1 MTTKTTENKV
11 MRRLLGVLLGACLVA
26 GVLAPN
32 SLAGQFRITEFDG
45 NVTRDAA
52 GDPDTQA
59 GSHPFAVSTTINF
72 STEEIEPNPITEP
85 GKKATVP
92 TQNVKNIDVE
102 LPAGLIGD
110 PSATPRCTMAQL
122 TAALG
127 SPGCPEDTQV
137 GTTTLFTNGTSITFP
152 VYNMVP
158 PPGKPAM
165 FGFVV
170 LVDPVTATATLRP
183 AEAGGEQG
191 YGLDIHLS
199 NISQGLPLS
208 GTSLTFWGNPSDE
221 AHNEERG
228 ACLAAQS
235 GGTPPPGGCGWAG
248 APKKPFMTL
257 PTSCTG
263 APSVTRLR
271 VTSWNG
277 EEDSASFATH
287 GNFGEPLGT
296 EGCGRVPFGG
306 SVETSLGTPTADS
319 PSGLGVDL
327 KIPQNTNPEGLATAN
342 LKKTVVTLPAGISIN
357 PSTGN
362 GLIGCSV
369 AQFDQFGE
377 AASTCPQNS
386 KIGTVEIK
394 TPLIEQPIAG
404 GIYLARQTENPFG
417 SLIAI
422 YLVGEA
428 EGVRVKLPGEI
439 ALDPTTGRLVTT
451 FDNTPQVPFSDF
463 KLNFFGGPSAVLATP
478 VTCGT
483 MESSGV
489 LTPWSGGAAVT
500 SQSSVTVSAGANGAC
515 VSTPGARP
523 FALSLEAGTES
534 NAAATRSPYDLLVSR
549 ADGNQEIGR
558 VEATLPL
565 GVLPVLKGVPLC
577 SDADA
582 DAGTC
587 GAASQVGTVTV
598 GAGAGSNPF
607 YVRTGRMY
615 LTGPYKGAPYGL
627 DFVVPAVAGP
637 LDLGTVNVRAAGSVD
652 PTTAQVTIKADE
664 LPHILDGI
672 PLRIRSL
679 NLDANRP
686 GFIVNPTSCAQLK
699 TTAHAISTEGAGADL
714 SARFQAANCAGLGFK
729 PKVTPKILGGR
740 KAMNRRH
747 HPALQ
752 VTVKEPTGQANIAGV
767 SFAIPHSILLD
778 QSNIRTVCTRVQF
791 AASKCPAASVY
802 GTAKVTTPLLD
813 RPLEGPVYLRSSS
826 NALPDL
832 VVDLKGQIE
841 IVLDGRI
848 SNQNGGIRTVFK
860 GVPDAPISSFRLN
873 MKGGKRGL
881 LVNSVNLC
889 KAKAKAVVA
898 TSGQNG
904 STFDAKPSLA
914 TSCGKPKAAT
924 KGGGKKA

>member
-1 MTTKTTENKV
+1 MTKARENKV
-11 MRRLLGVLLGACLVA
+11 MRRLLGVLVGACLVLGA
-26 GVLAPN
+26 LAPN
-32 SLAGQFRITEFDG
+32 ALAGQFRITEFDG

-72 STEEIEPNPITEP
+72 STEEIEANPTFEP
-85 GKKATVP
+85 GKKSTVP
-92 TQNVKNIDVE
+92 TQNVKDIDVE

-110 PSATPRCTMAQL
+110 PSATPRCTMSQL
-122 TAALG
+122 TAPLG
-127 SPGCPEDTQV
+127 TIGCPEDTQV

-170 LVDPVTATATLRP
+170 LVDPVTAIATLRP
-183 AEAGGEQG
+183 AEAGGSEG
-191 YGLDIHLS
+191 YGLDIHLN
-199 NISQGLPLS
+199 NISQGLPLA
-208 GTSLTFWGNPSDE
+208 GTALTFWGNPSDP
-221 AHNEERG
+221 AHDAERG
-228 ACLAAQS
+228 RCLEAQTT
-235 GGTPPPGGCGWAG
+235 GTPPAGGCPYTAN
-248 APKKPFMTL
+248 PKPFMTL

-263 APSVTRLR
+263 APSVTRLH

-277 EEDSASFATH
+277 ESDAASFATH
-287 GNFGEPLGT
+287 GNYGEPLGT
-296 EGCGRVPFGG
+296 EGCGRIPFSG

-319 PSGLGVDL
+319 PSSLGVDL

-342 LKKTVVTLPAGISIN
+342 LKKTVVTLPPGISIN

-394 TPLIEQPIAG
+394 TPLIEAPIAG

-439 ALDPTTGRLVTT
+439 ALDPATGRLVTT

-489 LTPWSGGAAVT
+489 LTPWSGGASVT
-500 SQSSVTVSAGANGAC
+500 SQSSVTVSSAPNGSC
-515 VSTPGARP
+515 VSSPGARP
-523 FALSLEAGTES
+523 FTVSMEAGTVS
-534 NAAATRSPYDLLVSR
+534 NAAALYSPFELQVNR
-549 ADGNQEIGR
+549 PDGSQELGKI
-558 VEATLPL
+558 EATLPEGL
-565 GVLPVLKGVPLC
+565 LASLRNVPEC
-577 SDADA
+577 AAADA
-582 DAGTC
+582 AAGKC
-587 GAASQVGTVTV
+587 GAASEVGSVVV
-598 GAGAGSNPF
+598 GAGAGSSPF
-607 YVRTGRMY
+607 YVRTGQAY
-615 LTGPYKGAPYGL
+615 LTGPYGGAPLGL

-637 LDLGTVNVRAAGSVD
+637 LDLGTVNVRAAAFVD
-652 PTTAQVTIKADE
+652 PITAKVTVTTDE

-672 PLRIRSL
+672 PLRIRSVR
-679 NLDANRP
+679 LDVDRP
-686 GFIVNPTSCAQLK
+686 GFIVNPTTCAPG
-699 TTAHAISTEGAGADL
+699 AVNGHVSSTEGAGADV
-714 SARFQAANCAGLGFK
+714 SDRFQAAGCQALGFK
-729 PKVTPKILGGR
+729 PQVTPKLLGGR
-740 KAMNRRH
+740 KALNRRR

-752 VTVKEPTGQANIAGV
+752 VTVREPKGQANLA
-767 SFAIPHSILLD
+767 AISVAMPHSILLD
-778 QSNIRTVCTRVQF
+778 QSHIKGVCTRVQF
-791 AASKCPAASVY
+791 AAQKCPAASVY
-802 GTAKVTTPLLD
+802 GSAKVTTPLLAE
-813 RPLEGPVYLRSSS
+813 PLKGPVYLRSSS
-826 NALPDL
+826 HKLPDL

-848 SNQNGGIRTVFK
+848 DGKNGGIRASFAA
-860 GVPDAPISSFRLN
+860 VPDAPISTFTLN
-873 MKGGKRGL
+873 MKGGKKGL
-881 LVNSVNLC
+881 LQNSVNLC
-889 KAKAKAVVA
+889 GAPAKATVKA
-898 TSGQNG
+898 TGQNG
-904 STFDAKPSLA
+904 ATHDASPALA
-914 TSCGKPKAAT
+914 SACGK
-924 KGGGKKA
+924 KKQKK

>member
-1 MTTKTTENKV
+1 
-11 MRRLLGVLLGACLVA
+11 MRRALLVLVGVCLLFVVA
-26 GVLAPN
+26 APVAAA
-32 SLAGQFRITEFDG
+32 AGPFEVTEFDG
-45 NVTRDAA
+45 SVTKDPA

-59 GSHPFAVSTTINF
+59 GSHPYAVSTTINF
-72 STEEIEPNPITEP
+72 STEEIQPPGATEP
-85 GKKATVP
+85 RLVP
-92 TQNVKNIDVE
+92 SQNIKDVDVE

-110 PSATPRCTMAQL
+110 PSATPLCTAEQL
-122 TAALG
+122 AAEIG
-127 SPGCPEDTQV
+127 SAKSCPADTQV
-137 GTTTLFTNGTSITFP
+137 GTTTIFTNGSESTFP
-152 VYNMVP
+152 VWNMVP
-158 PPGKPAM
+158 PPGVPAE

-170 LVDPVTATATLRP
+170 LLDPVTATATVRS
-183 AEAGGEQG
+183 AEAGGTEG
-191 YGLDIHLS
+191 YGLDIHLR
-199 NISQGLPLS
+199 NISQGVALTGTALS
-208 GTSLTFWGNPSDE
+208 FWGNPSDPR
-221 AHNEERG
+221 HNEERG
-228 ACLAAQS
+228 NCLLAKE
-235 GGTPPPGGCGWAG
+235 GLGTRPEGGCPYTAN
-248 APKKPFMTL
+248 PKPFMTL

-263 APSVTRLR
+263 QPSVTHL
-271 VTSWNG
+271 TATAWNG
-277 EEDSASFATH
+277 EVSKASFATH

-296 EGCGRVPFGG
+296 EGCDQVPFGG

-319 PSGLGVDL
+319 PSSLGVDL

-404 GIYLARQTENPFG
+404 GIYLARQAENPFG

-422 YLVGEA
+422 YLIGEA

-483 MESSGV
+483 RESSGV
-489 LTPWSGGAAVT
+489 LTPWSGGADVFSS
-500 SQSSVTVSAGANGAC
+500 SQVTVSSGPTGC
-515 VSTPGARP
+515 FSSPGQRP
-523 FALSLEAGTES
+523 FALALEAGTES
-534 NAAATRSPYDLLVSR
+534 NAAATHSPYDLLISR

-558 VEATLPL
+558 VDATLPL

-582 DAGTC
+582 NAGTC

-598 GAGAGSNPF
+598 GAGAGTNPF

-637 LDLGTVNVRAAGSVD
+637 LDLGTVSVRAAGFVD

-679 NLDANRP
+679 QLDADRP
-686 GFIVNPTSCAQLK
+686 GFIVNPTSCDPLK
-699 TTAHAISTEGAGADL
+699 TTAQAISTEGATTNL
-714 SARFQAANCAGLGFK
+714 SDRFQAADCAGLGFK
-729 PKVTPKILGGR
+729 PKVAPRLLGGR
-740 KAMNRRH
+740 KALKRRQ
-747 HPALQ
+747 HPSLQ
-752 VTVKEPTGQANIAGV
+752 VTVTEPRGQANLSKV
-767 SFAIPHSILLD
+767 SVAMPAAILLD
-778 QSNIRTVCTRVQF
+778 QSHIKTVCTRVQF
-791 AASKCPAASVY
+791 AAEQCPAASIY
-802 GTAKVTTPLLD
+802 GKAKVTTPLLD
-813 RPLEGPVYLRSSS
+813 QPLEGPVYLRSSS
-826 NALPDL
+826 NKLPDL
-832 VVDLKGQIE
+832 VVSLKGQIG

-848 SNQNGGIRTVFK
+848 ESGKKGGIRTVFT
-860 GVPDAPISSFRLN
+860 GIPDAPISKFTLT
-873 MKGGKRGL
+873 MKGGKKGL
-881 LVNSVNLC
+881 LENSKDLC
-889 KAKAKAVVA
+889 KAPDKATVQ
-898 TSGQNG
+898 TTGQNG
-904 STFDAKPSLA
+904 AAHDTKPALA
-914 TSCGKPKAAT
+914 GDC
-924 KGGGKKA
+924 GGGKKKKKK